1 MLKLTRTTAYTTKD
15 QKKAD
20 VANAFIGYGVPG
32 SSTAVYQSDAKR
44 QQIPVNDQI
53 KLADDTVAFVSID
66 GGSRLTLD
74 NLNTTIEQAVR
85 VLEAGGEIVTDNHYH
100 RGRPYNT
107 GERQLAAVLAQLGAT
122 ERPTPYFTIWRY

>member
-1 MLKLTRTTAYTTKD
+1 MIKLTHATAYITKD

-32 SSTAVYQSDAKR
+32 SSTAVYLSDAEN
-44 QQIPVNDQI
+44 QGVPVNEQI
-53 KLADDTVAFVSID
+53 TPTADTVAFVSVN

-85 VLEAGGEIVTDNHYH
+85 VLEAGGEIVTDNPYH

-122 ERPTPYFTIWRY
+122 ERPAPYFTVWRY